1 MSAPAR
7 WKRSAVLAVLLGA
20 CGPHPDAG
28 TNHGSTAS
36 TPSDFAVEHD
46 FGPIAHGD
54 DATADLRIPVPST
67 GGPWVPMGFI
77 RSCTCAQHEFLL
89 EEPDGHTRAVTR
101 LGIADPA
108 FAVPADGALILRL
121 TIRTA
126 EKEVADLAPTW
137 TPAQVVLQSTAAGSS
152 RATIPL
158 RFRFGIEAPYRLRPF
173 AHLDLGEVPRP
184 VRFEQSVEIRARD
197 GTAPSGLGT
206 PRCVETLDGVTMRE
220 ARDFEVRLSTEPD
233 CALLS
238 VALRAGEDRQD
249 GPFSLEVL
257 IPTSDSSYTIRVPV
271 SGTLVPGLRVA
282 PPGWIAFGAFP
293 FDAEREA
300 AVMVTDHDPLLP
312 ADFHVVGIEGQDGR
326 DLREHF
332 DARVESVASNVRSRT
347 VHLRYRGN
355 FAERSFRGRV
365 LLARAPAGPAC
376 LTIDFAGFDRR

>member
-20 CGPHPDAG
+20 CGPHPDPG

-173 AHLDLGEVPRP
+173 GTSTA
-184 VRFEQSVEIRARD
+184 VRGRDRSVSSSRSRSVR
-197 GTAPSGLGT
+197 GTARHRADWARRAAWRPSTASRCARRGT
-206 PRCVETLDGVTMRE
+206 SR
-220 ARDFEVRLSTEPD
+220 
-233 CALLS
+233 
-238 VALRAGEDRQD
+238 
-249 GPFSLEVL
+249 
-257 IPTSDSSYTIRVPV
+257 
-271 SGTLVPGLRVA
+271 SG
-282 PPGWIAFGAFP
+282 
-293 FDAEREA
+293 
-300 AVMVTDHDPLLP
+300 
-312 ADFHVVGIEGQDGR
+312 
-326 DLREHF
+326 
-332 DARVESVASNVRSRT
+332 
-347 VHLRYRGN
+347 
-355 FAERSFRGRV
+355 
-365 LLARAPAGPAC
+365 
-376 LTIDFAGFDRR
+376 